1 MFEYFWAIIPEVL
14 RITAIPVARVVRRTR
29 PEIGNTVCI
38 KNPRSFQ
45 RDSGIDI
52 GFMRTGFVVVQTPNG
67 DEVKKISRNLEII
80 D

>member
-1 MFEYFWAIIPEVL
+1 MSRVTEIL
-14 RITAIPVARVVRRTR
+14 VARIARRTR

-45 RDSGIDI
+45 QHSGIVI
-52 GFMRTGFVVVQTPNG
+52 GFTRTGLVVVQTPNG
-67 DEVKKISRNLEII
+67 DEVKRIPRNLEII